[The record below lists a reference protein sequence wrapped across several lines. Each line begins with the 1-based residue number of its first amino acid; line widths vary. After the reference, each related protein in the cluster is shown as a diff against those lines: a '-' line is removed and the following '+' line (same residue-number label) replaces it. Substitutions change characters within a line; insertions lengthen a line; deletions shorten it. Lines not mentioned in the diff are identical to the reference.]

1 MNGSPHYHPDA
12 RADVCLL
19 LEGTFPYVRGGVSTW
34 VKQMIEGM
42 PHLSFSI
49 IYLGADA
56 ASQGKPAYE
65 LPTNVVHLETH
76 WLLDSPLEEPVSE
89 GLVARVRN
97 WARRSENKGL
107 KRQRFA
113 DNSQLHSQLREASM
127 PVPAGDSGDQP
138 APARSRVL
146 RSNVAARF
154 TELLVG
160 PGAITEEELQQDR
173 DAWETIREKYHDAPP
188 GLDFNHF
195 FWSVRSMHGPL
206 FTLAGIV
213 RNAPEASVYHSVST
227 GYAGFLG
234 AMLKNATG
242 KPFIISEHGIYTKE
256 RELDLAQVEW
266 IPQELDPFKVGLN
279 DNMSYLRSVWIRFF
293 ASLGRMSYGAADE
306 VFTLFDGNRRRQ
318 LLDGADTARLSII
331 PNGVNVQ
338 RFRAVRRAEDAEV
351 PPVLALIGRVVPIKD
366 IKNFIRA
373 MRIVRSRMPTA
384 EGWLFGPEDEDEDY
398 TRECK
403 LLVESLGLSH
413 VVKFQ
418 GFGKPDE
425 IFPQVGLSV
434 LTSVS
439 EGQPLVVLEGFA
451 AGIPAVT
458 TDVGSCSELIYGVDE
473 DDRAL
478 GVAGAVVPI
487 ADPAA
492 FADAAIALLSDP
504 DAWKRASRAAVA
516 RVETFYD
523 EVDMIAR
530 YQAVYEQQI
539 KGAAD
544 DRVATLPPRAA

>member
-1 MNGSPHYHPDA
+1 MNGSPHYHPEA

-42 PHLSFSI
+42 PHLNFSI

-56 ASQGKPAYE
+56 ASQGEPAYE
-65 LPTNVVHLETH
+65 LPKNVVHLETH
-76 WLLDSPLEEPVSE
+76 WLLDSPREEPVIE

-97 WARRSENKGL
+97 WGRRSDNKGL

-113 DNSQLHSQLREASM
+113 DNNQLHSQLREASM
-127 PVPAGDSGDQP
+127 PLPAGDGGGQAASP
-138 APARSRVL
+138 RCRVL
-146 RSNVAARF
+146 RNNVAAQF

-160 PGAITEEELQQDR
+160 PNAITEEELQQDR

-206 FTLAGIV
+206 FTLARIA
-213 RNAPEASVYHSVST
+213 RNAPDALLYHSVST

-306 VFTLFDGNRRRQ
+306 VFTLFDGNRQRQ
-318 LLDGADTARLSII
+318 LLDGADIARLSII

-338 RFRAVRRAEDAEV
+338 RFRAVRRAEDAQV

-373 MRIVRSRMPTA
+373 MRIVRARMPKA

-413 VVKFQ
+413 VVKFR
-418 GFGKPDE
+418 GFGKPDD

-458 TDVGSCSELIYGVDE
+458 TDVGSCSELIYGVD
-473 DDRAL
+473 DDDQAL
-478 GVAGAVVPI
+478 GAAGAVVPI

-492 FADAAIALLSDP
+492 FADAALALLSDP
-504 DAWKRASRAAVA
+504 ERWQSASRAAIA

-530 YQAVYEQQI
+530 YQSVYEQQI
-539 KGAAD
+539 NGAAD
-544 DRVATLPPRAA
+544 DQVASSAPRAA